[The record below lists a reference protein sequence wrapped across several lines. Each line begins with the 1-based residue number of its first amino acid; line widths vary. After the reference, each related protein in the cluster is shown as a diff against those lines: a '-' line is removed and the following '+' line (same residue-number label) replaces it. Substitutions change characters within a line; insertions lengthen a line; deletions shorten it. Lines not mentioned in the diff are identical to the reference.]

1 VQKPW
6 LLGESFARDCQTYK
20 HEVIQASKEKS
31 KGGHLKKGKDGADD
45 DNQDGYPNIKGV
57 MIIFKC
63 PQAYE
68 DCNREKVT

>member
-1 VQKPW
+1 VRKPW

-45 DNQDGYPNIKGV
+45 DNQDGYPNIEGV
-57 MIIFKC
+57 LIIFKR

-68 DCNREKVT
+68 ERNSEKVT